1 MGEYVDIHGMSK
13 LIRASDLN
21 PSNRR
26 IARNNADADILESQG
41 YRVERGKHENGA
53 YFAIIGDHPQHEIEV
68 GRIFAENGFAFTLD
82 KEGNAKITISGQ
94 VYKLPSPDGRVEGF
108 THEIYALN
116 GEPNAGRVADA
127 IKHSHKPFRRDRRQD
142 VQSEIAITISPIGSR
157 YNRTHIR
164 DGVNEYKRQ
173 KREGETNANPLLYLH
188 VNEASRKI
196 YRWNI

>member
-68 GRIFAENGFAFTLD
+68 GRIFAENGISLTLD
-82 KEGNAKITISGQ
+82 KEGMRVKVKGTWYSI
-94 VYKLPSPDGRVEGF
+94 PSPDGRLNSIGKR
-108 THEIYALN
+108 TLYHEITSVRLIFTKAK
-116 GEPNAGRVADA
+116 ADG
-127 IKHSHKPFRRDRRQD
+127 HLPVFD
-142 VQSEIAITISPIGSR
+142 
-157 YNRTHIR
+157 
-164 DGVNEYKRQ
+164 
-173 KREGETNANPLLYLH
+173 
-188 VNEASRKI
+188 
-196 YRWNI
+196 